1 MMNMFMLSSCKLN
14 FLVDIV
20 IYSCKENTLRIK
32 VLLVINSV
40 IALFIS
46 LSRLNLKYHYIVVF
60 KSNMI

>member
-32 VLLVINSV
+32 VLLVINFHFFDKTQS
-40 IALFIS
+40 
-46 LSRLNLKYHYIVVF
+46 
-60 KSNMI
+60 